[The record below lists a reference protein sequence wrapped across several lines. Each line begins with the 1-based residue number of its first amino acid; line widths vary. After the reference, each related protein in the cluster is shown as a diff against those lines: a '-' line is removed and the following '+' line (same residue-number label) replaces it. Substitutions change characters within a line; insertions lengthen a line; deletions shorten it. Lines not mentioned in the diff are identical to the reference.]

1 MDDHVLAT
9 IEELSPLA
17 PLHNPAN
24 LAGIEVARQLLPDVV
39 HAAVFDPAFFHD
51 LPDVAATYALDR
63 AVAKRPR
70 IRRYGF
76 NGTSPHYVLRAA
88 AAFLG
93 RDLERMRTRPN
104 PSNKSPSR

>member
-39 HAAVFDPAFFHD
+39 HVAVFDTAFFHD

-63 AVAKRPR
+63 EVADRHG

-76 NGTSPHYVLRAA
+76 HGTSHHYVSRAA

-93 RDLERMRTRPN
+93 RDLADLRQIGRAHA
-104 PSNKSPSR
+104 